1 MEFTYASYKN
11 MLHLLREEGYVITDY
26 HECNS
31 YHEEDIVILRHDID
45 CSIEKAVK
53 MAELENGMGVCS
65 TYFVLVSSEFYNVAT
80 KKNAGLLKKI
90 HAMGHQI
97 GLHFDEMCYEGKGSG
112 EMVIMAEK
120 EKEILQNVIE
130 MPVTTVSMHRP
141 SKMMLEN
148 EVSFPSM
155 INSYSSKFFKEFKYL
170 SDSRMH
176 WRENVEAVIKSH
188 DYHRLHILTHAFW
201 YAKSEWGGVRE
212 RLLEFILQANLERYS
227 WQKENF
233 RDLDEFITE
242 EDVIVNSF

>member
-130 MPVTTVSMHRP
+130 MPVTTASTHRP
-141 SKMMLEN
+141 SQMMPATEA
-148 EVSFPSM
+148 SFASTL
-155 INSYSSKFFKEFKYL
+155 NTSTSK
-170 SDSRMH
+170 
-176 WRENVEAVIKSH
+176 
-188 DYHRLHILTHAFW
+188 
-201 YAKSEWGGVRE
+201 
-212 RLLEFILQANLERYS
+212 LL
-227 WQKENF
+227 K
-233 RDLDEFITE
+233 
-242 EDVIVNSF
+242 

>member
-31 YHEEDIVILRHDID
+31 YHEEDIVILRHD
-45 CSIEKAVK
+45 
-53 MAELENGMGVCS
+53 
-65 TYFVLVSSEFYNVAT
+65 
-80 KKNAGLLKKI
+80 
-90 HAMGHQI
+90 
-97 GLHFDEMCYEGKGSG
+97 
-112 EMVIMAEK
+112 
-120 EKEILQNVIE
+120 
-130 MPVTTVSMHRP
+130 
-141 SKMMLEN
+141 KMMLEN

-201 YAKSEWGGVRE
+201 YAKSEWGGGTGEAFGIYPPSKYRKVFLAERE
-212 RLLEFILQANLERYS
+212 FQG
-227 WQKENF
+227 F
-233 RDLDEFITE
+233 G
-242 EDVIVNSF
+242 